1 MSTMVMRTPPQRGIL
16 KPEWPGSAQ
25 PGPGVWDSHPL
36 RAGDWNLASR
46 EQGLKWPQTS
56 AGEGSESVCQR
67 CKGSQSREGRARL
80 GGGQNGRQL
89 RLQPCSLHGHRLLC
103 DLDKS
108 LYVSGSLFLH
118 LAN

>member
-56 AGEGSESVCQR
+56 AGVRVCAGDA
-67 CKGSQSREGRARL
+67 K
-80 GGGQNGRQL
+80 
-89 RLQPCSLHGHRLLC
+89 GHRAG
-103 DLDKS
+103 KEGPGWAGARTAGS
-108 LYVSGSLFLH
+108 SGCSPAACTVTDFCVT
-118 LAN
+118 